1 MEGGRGDAERNGFL
15 MERGELGEKQYKPM
29 KLRLLDRR
37 TDTQT
42 NKQTGKQAD
51 RQTGRQTDRQTDLP
65 SGINFSTG
73 FVQRVLLVVSKHID
87 NEGKVLEVVDERRI
101 HRNTHLPISI
111 REYIKLIG
119 YV

>member
-42 NKQTGKQAD
+42 DKQTGKQAD
-51 RQTGRQTDRQTDLP
+51 RQTDRQTDRQADRQADRQTGRQSTFSSQWL
-65 SGINFSTG
+65 NFQPG
-73 FVQRVLLVVSKHID
+73 
-87 NEGKVLEVVDERRI
+87 E
-101 HRNTHLPISI
+101 
-111 REYIKLIG
+111 
-119 YV
+119 